1 MLDQVQEHR
10 AAVAAYEADIAAAEA
25 NIAAAKAALLGKV
38 RDGVDALIA
47 ESGLTRAEVLGLA
60 SCPEPEKAKA
70 RKTPAD
76 GRSFPRYALASD
88 PSRVYSRGRMPKW
101 LTDAMAAVNLDPAK
115 PEDREGFRTMHMT
128 VLPA

>member
-1 MLDQVQEHR
+1 MLEQVQEHK
-10 AAVAAYEADIAAAEA
+10 AAIEAYQADVLAAEA

-38 RDGVDALIA
+38 RDGVDALIS

-60 SCPEPEKAKA
+60 AGPAPEKARV
-70 RKTPAD
+70 RKSPAD
-76 GRSFPRYALASD
+76 GRSFPRYALNSNPAH
-88 PSRVYSRGRMPKW
+88 VYSRGRMPTW
-101 LTDAMAAVNLDPAK
+101 LTDAMVAVNLDPTK

>member
-1 MLDQVQEHR
+1 
-10 AAVAAYEADIAAAEA
+10 
-25 NIAAAKAALLGKV
+25 LLGKV
-38 RDGVDALIA
+38 RDGVDALIS

-60 SCPEPEKAKA
+60 SGPEPEKAKA

-88 PSRVYSRGRMPKW
+88 HGKVYARGRMPTW
-101 LTDAMAAVNLDPAK
+101 LTDAMKAAGSDPDNPA
-115 PEDREGFRTMHMT
+115 DREAFRASHMV

>member
-25 NIAAAKAALLGKV
+25 NIATAKAALLAKV
-38 RDGVDALIA
+38 RAGVDALIA

-60 SCPEPEKAKA
+60 AGPAPAVAKA
-70 RKTPAD
+70 RKAPAD

-88 PSRVYSRGRMPKW
+88 PGKVYARGRMPVW
-101 LTDAMAAVNLDPAK
+101 LTEAMVAAGAN
-115 PEDREGFRTMHMT
+115 PELSADREAFRASHMV

>member
-1 MLDQVQEHR
+1 MLEQVQEHK
-10 AAVAAYEADIAAAEA
+10 AALAAYEADIAAAEA

-38 RDGVDALIA
+38 RAGIDALIT

-60 SCPEPEKAKA
+60 SGPAPEKARA
-70 RKTPAD
+70 RKATD
-76 GRSFPRYALASD
+76 GRTFPRYALASD
-88 PSRVYSRGRMPKW
+88 HTKVYARGRMPVW
-101 LTDAMAAVNLDPAK
+101 LTDAMKAVNLDPAK